1 MSKRIHIA
9 IAEPSIIITNGLISI
24 IKQFSSLN
32 IDIVVINEIDQI
44 IPLLN
49 REKYDILIINP
60 LYLGSFY
67 LQNIKEKDNNNIK
80 FIALNNYLSDSSIL
94 KYYDETISTYD
105 SIEQIKE
112 KIISLMKIEIEDD
125 KQELSKREKEIVV
138 CVVKGMTN
146 KEIANKLFLSIHTI
160 LTHRRNISH
169 KLQIHSPSGL
179 TIYAIVNKL
188 VSLSEIKDSIA

>member
-32 IDIVVINEIDQI
+32 IDIVIINEIDQI

-67 LQNIKEKDNNNIK
+67 LQNIKEKDYNIK

-169 KLQIHSPSGL
+169 KLQIHSASGL